1 MMRAV
6 SSRRLHTAFVLVPA
20 GAALVFGG
28 WRREMVAD
36 KKAEARAKKVIVA
49 VSKKQYLKVMQQIHE
64 GGDANGSWKGM
75 LPIRTAVLVG
85 DIDMVALLMSLG
97 ANPMQEPKGTVTG
110 DDGNETEII
119 LGKCAR
125 VLASEMASDMS
136 NPLHQE
142 GVTMLQV
149 LDEPE
154 EAKRRVIALQGRLEA
169 QVAADLKSTSRS
181 TVFFLVALVV
191 SYLML
196 RQTWVD
202 DADTKEL

>member
-1 MMRAV
+1 MA
-6 SSRRLHTAFVLVPA
+6 P
-20 GAALVFGG
+20 
-28 WRREMVAD
+28 D
-36 KKAEARAKKVIVA
+36 KKVEARAKKVIVA
-49 VSKKQYLKVMQQIHE
+49 VSKKEYLKVMQQIHE
-64 GGDANGSWKGM
+64 GGSPNDSWKGM

-97 ANPMQEPKGTVTG
+97 ANPLQEPKGTVTA
-110 DDGNETEII
+110 DDGTETEIV

-136 NPLHQE
+136 NPLNQE

-169 QVAADLKSTSRS
+169 QIAADLKSTSRS
-181 TVFFLVALVV
+181 TIFFFIALVV

-196 RQTWVD
+196 RQTWTD
-202 DADTKEL
+202 DSDTKEL

>member
-1 MMRAV
+1 
-6 SSRRLHTAFVLVPA
+6 
-20 GAALVFGG
+20 
-28 WRREMVAD
+28 MVAD
-36 KKAEARAKKVIVA
+36 KKAEARAKKVMTA
-49 VSKKQYLKVMQQIHE
+49 VSKRQYIKVMQHVHE
-64 GGDANGSWKGM
+64 GASPNDSWKGM

-85 DIDMVALLMSLG
+85 DIDMVALLMSMG
-97 ANPMQEPKGTVTG
+97 ADPMQEPRGTVTG
-110 DDGNETEII
+110 EDGTETEIV

-181 TVFFLVALVV
+181 TVFFLIALIV
-191 SYLML
+191 SFLML
-196 RQTWVD
+196 RQTWTD